1 MPRKVDSK
9 YVWIDGE
16 IVDADNAHVSF
27 FAHCVHYGTAVFEGI
42 RCYDAEPGPSIFR
55 LPEHWERMRRSASA
69 YFMEYPWT
77 DEQLTEASKDLIRRH
92 DFRECYI
99 RPVVITGEGKMGVRP
114 VDCETNVY
122 IAVWSWGE
130 YLGPGALENGISAKI
145 VERMKYSPRA
155 LDPTVKASGHYLNSV
170 IATKEAAAGGY
181 DEGILLNPDGRIAE
195 GSGENIFIIND
206 GRIRTNP
213 PEESLL
219 LGITR
224 DSVMQIAANLGYE
237 CEIAPFGVEDLMGA
251 DEAFFTGTAA
261 EVTPI
266 AKVDDRPIGSG
277 RRGPVTEQIQST
289 YLSAVRGRAGEAYAA
304 WLTPVEDPSRQDV

>member
-9 YVWIDGE
+9 FVWIDGE
-16 IVDADNAHVSF
+16 VVDADRAHVSF

-42 RCYDAEPGPSIFR
+42 RCYDGENGPAIFR
-55 LPEHWERMRRSASA
+55 LPEHWQRLRRSARA
-69 YFMEYPWT
+69 YFMEYDWT
-77 DEQLTEASKDLIRRH
+77 DEQLTDATTALIRQH
-92 DFRECYI
+92 DFQECYI
-99 RPVVITGEGKMGVRP
+99 RPVVLTGEGKMGVRP

-122 IAVWSWGE
+122 IGVWSWGE
-130 YLGPGALENGISAKI
+130 YLGKGALENGISAKI
-145 VERMKYSPRA
+145 VKQMKYSPKA

-170 IATKEAAAGGY
+170 MATKEAAAGGY

-195 GSGENIFIIND
+195 GSGENIFIVKD
-206 GRIRTNP
+206 GALTTNP

-224 DSVMQIAANLGYE
+224 DSVMQICRNLGYE
-237 CEIAPFGVEDLMGA
+237 VTIAPITVEDLTGA

-266 AKVDDRPIGSG
+266 AKVNDQPIGAGG
-277 RRGPVTEQIQST
+277 RGQITEKIQST
-289 YLSAVRGRAGEAYAA
+289 YLSAVRGKAGPQYES
-304 WLTPVEDPSRQDV
+304 WLTPVG

>member
-9 YVWIDGE
+9 FVWIDGE
-16 IVDADNAHVSF
+16 VVDADRAHVSF
-27 FAHCVHYGTAVFEGI
+27 FSHCVHYGTAVFEGI
-42 RCYDAEPGPSIFR
+42 RCYDGENGPAVFR
-55 LPEHWERMRRSASA
+55 LGEHWTRLRRSAA
-69 YFMEYPWT
+69 GYFMEYSWT
-77 DEQLTEASKDLIRRH
+77 AEQLTDAAKDLIRQH

-99 RPVVITGEGKMGVRP
+99 RPVVLTGEGKMGVRP

-122 IAVWSWGE
+122 ISVWSWGE
-130 YLGPGALENGISAKI
+130 YLGAGALENGISAKI
-145 VERMKYSPRA
+145 VDRRKYCPTA

-181 DEGILLNPDGRIAE
+181 DEGILLNPEGRIAE
-195 GSGENIFIIND
+195 GSGENIFIVND
-206 GRIRTNP
+206 GALRTNP

-224 DSVMQIAANLGYE
+224 DSVMQIGAHLGFDVSV
-237 CEIAPFGVEDLMGA
+237 APITIEDLMGA

-266 AKVDDRPIGSG
+266 AKVDDQAIGSG
-277 RRGPVTEQIQST
+277 GRGPITERIQST
-289 YLSAVRGRAGEAYAA
+289 YLAAVRGNGGPEFEK
-304 WLTPVEDPSRQDV
+304 WLTSID